1 MERKKVFLVS
11 ITQEGKFFV
20 AQCPEPGVT
29 SQGGSLA
36 EAQKNLKEA
45 IELYIE
51 RFGLEDLPE
60 VALIFLTART
70 EEAKDAFFSRRLW
83 DHGVLLDGVVHRT
96 EGGTLTSVNPA
107 TG

>member
-20 AQCPEPGVT
+20 ARCPELGVT
-29 SQGGSLA
+29 SQGESLA

-51 RFGLEDLPE
+51 SFGLEYLPDVSVNSYWTTVEVKAE
-60 VALIFLTART
+60 VA
-70 EEAKDAFFSRRLW
+70 DA
-83 DHGVLLDGVVHRT
+83 
-96 EGGTLTSVNPA
+96 
-107 TG
+107 

>member
-20 AQCPEPGVT
+20 ARCPELGVT
-29 SQGGSLA
+29 SQGESLA

-51 RFGLEDLPE
+51 SFGLEDLPE
-60 VALIFLTART
+60 VSGNSYWTIV
-70 EEAKDAFFSRRLW
+70 EIEAEVADA
-83 DHGVLLDGVVHRT
+83 
-96 EGGTLTSVNPA
+96 
-107 TG
+107 